1 MTHVRGHYRRNGSYV
16 RPHTRRTT
24 PRTPGAIRVRAHRR
38 SDGTYVR
45 SHNRNVAASQSTP
58 ADGSSCGSL
67 LLAGLMI
74 LLILAAIGVIAS

>member
-24 PRTPGAIRVRAHRR
+24 PKTAGTTRVRAHYR

-45 SHNRNVAASQSTP
+45 SHQRTVTTSQSTP
-58 ADGSSCGSL
+58 TGDGDDASL
-67 LLAGLMI
+67 LIAGLII
-74 LLILAAIGVIAS
+74 LLILIAAGIIAS

>member
-24 PRTPGAIRVRAHRR
+24 PRTAGTTRVRAHHR

-45 SHNRNVAASQSTP
+45 SHNRVVTASQSTP
-58 ADGSSCGSL
+58 ADGGGCGSL
-67 LLAGLMI
+67 LFAGLMI
-74 LLILAAIGVIAS
+74 LCILAAICVIAS